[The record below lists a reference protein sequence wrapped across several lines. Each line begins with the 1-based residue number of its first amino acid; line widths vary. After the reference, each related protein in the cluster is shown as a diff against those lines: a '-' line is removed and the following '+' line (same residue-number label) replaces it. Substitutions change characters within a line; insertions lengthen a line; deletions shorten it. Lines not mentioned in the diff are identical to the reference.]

1 MYKIRQ
7 HVLMKG
13 GSVRQDQP
21 RWSREPKWRLHPAR
35 LPVSIDITHI
45 MFIGKISQMEIQY
58 NFNTFYEKSQYT
70 YVLLYHIMTN
80 LKIKC
85 QKLHFRIMISFSKYF
100 IIETV
105 NKYLFT
111 ILVQTD

>member
-1 MYKIRQ
+1 MA
-7 HVLMKG
+7 VTSG
-13 GSVRQDQP
+13 PS
-21 RWSREPKWRLHPAR
+21 AR
-35 LPVSIDITHI
+35 FHFFFFCFLNKKPSHSLIDISPIDITHI
-45 MFIGKISQMEIQY
+45 MFIGKISQMEIQH
-58 NFNTFYEKSQYT
+58 NSNTFYEKSQYT

-105 NKYLFT
+105 NKYPFT